1 MSSISNLSSS
11 YLQSLQ
17 SPGATGGASTPKTAK
32 NHGGGAKADSAQLST
47 VAQVTSAL
55 QQIQQNDPAKYQQV
69 TKQVATNLQNAAQSQ
84 GNSQAAG
91 QLNQLASSFTEASNS
106 GQLPNSQS
114 LTKGLSDHSSEDS
127 LNPAAIVLSTLSGG
141 DGH

>member
-11 YLQSLQ
+11 FLQSLQ
-17 SPGATGGASTPKTAK
+17 SPVATGGASTPKTAK
-32 NHGGGAKADSAQLST
+32 NNGGAKADSAQLST
-47 VAQVTSAL
+47 VARVTSAL

-69 TKQVATNLQNAAQSQ
+69 TKQVATNLQSAAQSQ